1 MRAEHVHSAA
11 TAGDLKTGMAE
22 RGSKPFW
29 PRELALGLLPLLI
42 GINVLAWLAYL
53 PLGLRG
59 LADFRTLYTSG
70 YMLRT
75 HHGSEIYDDSK
86 LAEYKERVSPLG
98 HVFPQPMDHLAYEA
112 ILFAPLS
119 ALSYRKALAVF
130 IVLNIGIV
138 SLCCRLLG
146 PFWSVLQERWKALP
160 ILLFAAF
167 FPITRTIVQGQDSI
181 MLLALLTGAF
191 LDLKEMKDY
200 RAGMLTGLGLFKLQ
214 IVLPIAFF
222 FLLWRRWRFVSGFML
237 SLVVVFAS
245 TFLIVGTRGVQ
256 QYGDMLLGMSIR
268 LRTNADAMRY
278 SLSPRTML
286 NLRGLLSALFE
297 GHVPHLLLQGGII
310 MCSIAVVFMAARC
323 RPSMPLAIVAAA
335 LVSYHLNAQDASILM
350 IPLGS
355 LLSSESKVLAALAV
369 AVFVVPFSAIIPVY
383 GYIAA
388 VPLSILFVCMVFA
401 NRSDDHDAF
410 AT

>member
-1 MRAEHVHSAA
+1 MRTEHGHGAA
-11 TAGDLKTGMAE
+11 TVGDLRTGIAE
-22 RGSKPFW
+22 RGLKPFW
-29 PRELALGLLPLLI
+29 PRELVLGLLPLMI
-42 GINVLAWLAYL
+42 GINVLAWVAYL
-53 PLGLRG
+53 PVGLQG

-70 YMLRT
+70 YMLRI

-86 LAEYKERVSPLG
+86 LAEYKEKVAPLG
-98 HVFPQPMDHLAYEA
+98 HIFPLPMDHLAYEA
-112 ILFAPLS
+112 LLFAPMS

-130 IVLNIGIV
+130 IVLNVGIV
-138 SLCCRLLG
+138 SLCCRLLE
-146 PFWSVLQERWKALP
+146 PSWSVLRERWKALP

-181 MLLALLTGAF
+181 ILLALLTGAF
-191 LDLKEMKDY
+191 LYLNERKDH
-200 RAGMLTGLGLFKLQ
+200 RAGILTGLGLFKLQ
-214 IVLPIAFF
+214 IVLPIAFL
-222 FLLWRRWRFVSGFML
+222 FLLWRRWRFVGGFML
-237 SLVVVFAS
+237 SFVIVFAS
-245 TFLIVGTRGVQ
+245 TFLIVGTRGLL

-286 NLRGLLSALFE
+286 NLRGLLSGVFE
-297 GHVPHLLLQGGII
+297 GHIPHMLLQGAII
-310 MCSIAVVFMAARC
+310 LCSIVVVFVAARC

-350 IPLGS
+350 IPLGL
-355 LLSSESKVLAALAV
+355 LLSSESKGLAV
-369 AVFVVPFSAIIPVY
+369 VAFAMFVIPFSAIIPVY

-388 VPLSILFVCMVFA
+388 IPLSILFVCVVFA
-401 NRSDDHDAF
+401 NRGHNHDVF